1 MKNLRIAVVF
11 FFCAC
16 AMAFPQVVP
25 EAASEF
31 TPTGEISLRSF
42 GASFDKYRI
51 RSPVS
56 NLTVR
61 TDGSWA
67 GTLSGTA
74 IDVSVDENT
83 VRGVDFILSRVDSVP
98 GHVVITG
105 QFRGKMLRFEFDD
118 KLAMIRTP
126 KFSNTYRGYS
136 TRDGVTKYGP
146 GGDMKL
152 KGEAGMVAPPWPQ
165 FGLALVAAFEGDA
178 PGAANSSQTIGS
190 DGNAH

>member
-1 MKNLRIAVVF
+1 
-11 FFCAC
+11 
-16 AMAFPQVVP
+16 MAFPKVVP
-25 EAASEF
+25 EALSDF
-31 TPTGEISLRSF
+31 SPTGEISLRSF

-51 RSPVS
+51 RNPVA
-56 NLTVR
+56 NLAVR

-83 VRGVDFILSRVDSVP
+83 VRGVDFILSRVDSKP
-98 GHVVITG
+98 GHIVITG

-118 KLAMIRTP
+118 KVALIRTP
-126 KFSNTYRGYS
+126 KFSNTYHGYAS
-136 TRDGVTKYGP
+136 QNGVIMYGP
-146 GGDMKL
+146 GGDVRL
-152 KGEAGMVAPPWPQ
+152 KGEAGLPVPPWPQ

-178 PGAANSSQTIGS
+178 PGGASNSQQIGS